1 VVDSSFMFWHF
12 QNSEFRIQN
21 SESANMKPLNRPA
34 SLSAQVYK
42 AVADEIVS
50 GSLEAGMHLR
60 QEEVAARLGVSR
72 QPVQQAMVML
82 SLDGLVTKRDKRGL
96 YVAPFDPELMQK
108 HYDIRSALDGL
119 AARQA
124 AQKLSVDT
132 FLVSRTEKLGDDIL
146 AKGRA
151 AISQSN
157 IVAQIT
163 FDEAFHHLI
172 YDVADNPLFATSARI
187 HWQYLRRAMGEV
199 LRHVESPQNIWQ
211 QHEAILAAVVAGN
224 SATAEKLAL
233 DHANSASKR
242 LFEAYKDIGLPN
254 EKVVGKR

>member
-1 VVDSSFMFWHF
+1 M
-12 QNSEFRIQN
+12 
-21 SESANMKPLNRPA
+21 NMKPLARPA
-34 SLSAQVYK
+34 TLTAQVYQ

-50 GSLEAGMHLR
+50 GRLESGMHLR

-72 QPVQQAMVML
+72 QPVQQALVML
-82 SLDGLVTKRDKRGL
+82 SLDGLVTKSDKRGL
-96 YVAPFDPELMQK
+96 YVAPLDPTLMQK

-124 AQKLSVDT
+124 AEKLSVDT
-132 FLVSRTEKLGDDIL
+132 FLVSRTEKLGEDIL

-151 AISQSN
+151 AISQNN

-163 FDEAFHHLI
+163 LDEAFHHLI

-199 LRHVESPQNIWQ
+199 LRHVVSPQNIWQ

-224 SATAEKLAL
+224 STTAEKLAL
-233 DHANSASKR
+233 DHANSASQR
-242 LFEAYKDIGLPN
+242 LFEAYKDTVMPN

>member
-1 VVDSSFMFWHF
+1 
-12 QNSEFRIQN
+12 
-21 SESANMKPLNRPA
+21 MKTLSRPTN
-34 SLSAQVYK
+34 LSAQVYQ

-50 GSLEAGMHLR
+50 GRLEAGMHLR
-60 QEEVAARLGVSR
+60 QEELAARLGVSR

-82 SLDGLVTKRDKRGL
+82 SLDGLVIKSDKRGL
-96 YVAPFDPELMQK
+96 YVAPLDAELMQK
-108 HYDIRSALDGL
+108 HYDIRCALDGL

-124 AQKLSVDT
+124 AQKLSFDT
-132 FLVSRTEKLGDDIL
+132 FLVSSVQKSWAMIFWQKAEQPFPKAD
-146 AKGRA
+146 
-151 AISQSN
+151 

-163 FDEAFHHLI
+163 LDEAFHHLI
-172 YDVADNPLFATSARI
+172 YEAADNPLFATSARI

-242 LFEAYKDIGLPN
+242 LFEAYKDTVVSN